1 MCTKGQSDM
10 GVRTA
15 DLKVLTSKTIVIM
28 TAVAVMFS
36 FITVPVSAS
45 ATTTV
50 VSVAAYG
57 ATGNDTTDDTAA
69 FQNAINAAPAGGGVT
84 IPAGTYILGQIKVTK
99 PLDIAGVG
107 ATSILKLRN
116 GANQT
121 LLAIDNTDHVTVRDL
136 AIDGNISGQTSGYP
150 HGIQFSS
157 TTDSTVIRVDIRN
170 CEKSAVSV
178 YDGSDR
184 VSVTN
189 SRFDNNENDVEIH
202 SSAYNYCAN
211 NFATNTQYESWV
223 SYEQV
228 GGPGKAHHNTI
239 VNNTSNGGYCG
250 INIERSHDDLV
261 QGNTVQ
267 NTKWGIM
274 VQGRDSTYS
283 YNATVVDNVLVG
295 GPNSIQWGITAEN
308 PSHSNTIARNTVT
321 NWVGTPLN
329 IQSDD
334 SVFEGNVIDSPKA
347 VAIKSGNVIVR
358 NNTFKNSTEVGV
370 LFSAAV
376 SDVVFEGNSVVGAA
390 EEGVLVLDPVT
401 RLTFV
406 RNTITGNGTS
416 APGTLDGIYSL
427 VTWTDSVFVGNK
439 VYNGSVATQKHPVT
453 IPDGAALAA
462 ADNDLRG
469 LSASALP
476 AAAAGAKVA
485 VAAPVAE
492 AGTWACTA
500 SGRPGTWTQTVVTPQ
515 PEPEPAP
522 TPDPTP
528 VDTTPVVQT
537 PVQGTDRYST
547 SVAVSQEAYPNGA
560 DVVIIATGS
569 DWPDALG
576 GATLAAAVD
585 GPILLTKKSELPA
598 VVLAEVVRLG
608 ATHAIILGGKS
619 VVGPAVEAKLLTVV
633 QSVERIAGTDR
644 YKTASAIAKASV
656 AAPDS
661 GYDGTVLV
669 ATGRSFA
676 DALAA
681 SPMAAAE
688 GMPLLLVGPEGIAGL
703 QSTLNELGV
712 TNVIVLGGAGAVSR
726 SIEGALVVRYGAENV
741 TRLAGADR
749 YATAAT
755 VASWAV
761 ANTDL
766 GWNGVAFATG
776 ANFPDA
782 LSGGVLQALDGSVLL
797 LTPGDHLNNNAKACL
812 TGNRADI
819 DSVKYLGG
827 QGALANSV
835 RNAVASA
842 LR

>member
-1 MCTKGQSDM
+1 M

-15 DLKVLTSKTIVIM
+15 DLKVLTSKSIVIM
-28 TAVAVMFS
+28 TAIAVMFS

-45 ATTTV
+45 ATAAAI
-50 VSVAAYG
+50 SVADHG
-57 ATGNDTTDDTAA
+57 ATGNDTSDDTAA
-69 FQNAINAAPAGGGVT
+69 FQAAINAAPSGGSVF
-84 IPAGTYILGQIKVTK
+84 IPAGTYVLGQVKVTK
-99 PLDIAGVG
+99 PLEIAGVG
-107 ATSILKLRN
+107 ATSVMKLRT

-121 LLAIDNTDHVTVRDL
+121 LLAIDDTDHVTVRDL
-136 AIDGNISGQTSGYP
+136 AIDGNVAGQTSGYP

-202 SSAYNYCAN
+202 SSAYNYCAD

-261 QGNTVQ
+261 KGNTVQ

-274 VQGRDSTYS
+274 IQGRDSTYS
-283 YNATVVDNVLVG
+283 YNETVIDNVLIG
-295 GPNSIQWGITAEN
+295 GANSIQWGITAEN
-308 PSHSNTIARNTVT
+308 PSHGNTIARNSVT
-321 NWVGTPLN
+321 DWGGTPLN

-334 SVFEGNVIDSPKA
+334 SVFEGNIIDSPKA
-347 VAIKSGNVIVR
+347 VPIKTGNVIVR
-358 NNTFKNSTEVGV
+358 NNSFKNSTEAGV

-376 SDVVFEGNSVVGAA
+376 SDVVFEGNTVSGAA

-416 APGTLDGIYSL
+416 APGTLDGLYS
-427 VTWTDSVFVGNK
+427 VGTWTASSFLGNK
-439 VYNGSVATQKHPVT
+439 IYNGSAATQKRPVT
-453 IPDGAALAA
+453 IPDGSTVAVAANELS
-462 ADNDLRG
+462 G
-469 LSASALP
+469 LGSAALP
-476 AAAAGAKVA
+476 AAAAGAEVA

-492 AGTWACTA
+492 AGTWACTT
-500 SGRPGTWTQTVVTPQ
+500 SGRPGVWSRSVVAPQ
-515 PEPEPAP
+515 PEPA
-522 TPDPTP
+522 PTP

-547 SVAVSQEAYPNGA
+547 SVAVSQEAYPDGA

-585 GPILLTKKSELPA
+585 GPILLTKKNELPA
-598 VVLAEVVRLG
+598 VVLSEIVRLG
-608 ATHAIILGGKS
+608 ARHAIILGGKS
-619 VVGPAVEAKLLTVV
+619 AVGPAVEAKLLTVV
-633 QSVERIAGTDR
+633 ETVERIAGTDR
-644 YKTASAIAKASV
+644 YKTAAAIAKASV
-656 AAPDS
+656 ATS
-661 GYDGTVLV
+661 GSTYDGTVLV

-681 SPMAAAE
+681 SPMAAAK
-688 GMPLLLVGPEGIAGL
+688 GMPLLLVGPDGIAGL
-703 QSTLNELGV
+703 QPVLTELRA

-726 SIEGALVVRYGAENV
+726 SIEGALVVRYGATNV

-761 ANTDL
+761 ANAAL
-766 GWNGVAFATG
+766 GWNSVAFATG
-776 ANFPDA
+776 SNFPDA

-797 LTPGDHLNNNAKACL
+797 LTPGDHLNNSAKACL
-812 TGNRADI
+812 TGNRAAI
-819 DSVKYLGG
+819 DTVKYLGG
-827 QGALANSV
+827 QGALGNGV
-835 RNAVASA
+835 RSAVVNA